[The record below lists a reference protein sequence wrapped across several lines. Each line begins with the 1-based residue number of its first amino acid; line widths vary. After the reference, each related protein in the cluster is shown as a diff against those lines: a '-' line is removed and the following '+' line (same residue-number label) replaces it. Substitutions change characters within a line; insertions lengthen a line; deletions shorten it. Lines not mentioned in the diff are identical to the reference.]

1 MVGKDYEEGGMIK
14 HGSMMINAVS
24 NSTVPHISLL
34 IGASY
39 GAGHYGMCGR
49 AYDPRFLFAWPSAK
63 SAVMGGAQLAGVLS
77 IVSRAAAEARGQQVD
92 EDGRRGDAGRR
103 RGSDRSRVAADGAVR
118 DALRRRGDRPA
129 RYPHRVGNVFVR
141 HRQWP
146 DQGDVELRRLPDVM
160 QMAITRVLVANRGEI
175 ARRVFATCRTLGLGT
190 VAVYTDPDANAP
202 HVAEADARV
211 RLPKTNDYLNA
222 EAIIAAARAA
232 GADAV
237 HPGYG
242 FLSENAEFAAAVQAA
257 GLVWIGPPVDA
268 VRAMGSKIESKKMMA
283 AAGVPVLEEL
293 DPDTVTADQLPVLVK
308 ASSGGGGRGMRVV
321 DQLDAL
327 PSEVAAA
334 QREAQSAFGD
344 PTVFCERYLPTGHHV
359 EVQVMADSH
368 GTVWAVGERE
378 CSIQRRHQK
387 IIEEAPSPLVERI
400 PGMRARLFEA
410 ARLAAGAIGYTGAGT
425 VEFLA
430 DDDGEFYFLEMNT
443 RLQVEHPVT
452 EETTG
457 LDLVE
462 LQIAVA
468 DGGRL
473 DAEPPAA
480 HGHSIEARLYAEDP
494 ARDWQPQAGQV
505 QRIDV
510 PAARTEFST
519 LGARTG
525 IRLDSGIVDGSVVS
539 IHYDPMLAKVISY
552 APTRRQAALVL
563 ADALARAQLHGL
575 RTNRDLLVNVLRHQ
589 AFLDGATDTA
599 FFDTHDLAK
608 LSAPLVDDA
617 VIRLSA
623 IAAALADAAGQSGD
637 GHRCSARSPAGG
649 ATWRRATRSRPMPT
663 TTACE
668 HRIEYR
674 FTRTG
679 LLLPADESIQLVSA
693 TAHEVVLADD
703 HGVARSFA
711 VKRYDAKVS
720 VYVDSAHGPV
730 HLVALPRFPEP
741 GSAVE
746 KGSLVAP
753 MPGNVIRLGAAVGD
767 TVTAGQPLIWLE
779 AMKMEHTITAPA
791 DGVLAELNVDTG
803 HQVEVGAVL
812 ARVDV
817 PHDPEAEG
825 DTP

>member
-1 MVGKDYEEGGMIK
+1 
-14 HGSMMINAVS
+14 
-24 NSTVPHISLL
+24 
-34 IGASY
+34 
-39 GAGHYGMCGR
+39 
-49 AYDPRFLFAWPSAK
+49 
-63 SAVMGGAQLAGVLS
+63 
-77 IVSRAAAEARGQQVD
+77 
-92 EDGRRGDAGRR
+92 
-103 RGSDRSRVAADGAVR
+103 
-118 DALRRRGDRPA
+118 
-129 RYPHRVGNVFVR
+129 
-141 HRQWP
+141 
-146 DQGDVELRRLPDVM
+146 
-160 QMAITRVLVANRGEI
+160 MAITRVLVANRGEI
-175 ARRVFATCRTLGLGT
+175 ARRVFATCRRLGLST

-202 HVAEADARV
+202 HVTEADARV
-211 RLPKTNDYLNA
+211 RLPKVNDYLNA
-222 EAIIAAARAA
+222 EALIAAARAA

-242 FLSENAEFAAAVQAA
+242 FLSENAEFAKSVADA
-257 GLVWIGPPVDA
+257 GLTWIGPPIDA
-268 VRAMGSKIESKKMMA
+268 VRAMGSKIESKKLMA
-283 AAGVPVLEEL
+283 AAGVPVLDEL
-293 DPDTVTADQLPVLVK
+293 DPESVSASQLPVLVK

-321 DQLDAL
+321 HELEAL

-359 EVQVMADSH
+359 EVQVMADTH

-400 PGMRARLFEA
+400 PGMRAKLFNA
-410 ARLAAGAIGYTGAGT
+410 ARLAAGAIGYNGAGT

-430 DDDGEFYFLEMNT
+430 DEDGEFYFLEMNT

-462 LQIAVA
+462 LQIHVA

-473 DAEPPAA
+473 DAEPPVTQ
-480 HGHSIEARLYAEDP
+480 GFSIEARLYAEDP
-494 ARDWQPQAGQV
+494 ARDWQPQAGLV
-505 QRIDV
+505 HRVDV
-510 PAARTEFST
+510 PAARTEFGT

-552 APTRRQAALVL
+552 APTRHQAAAVL
-563 ADALARAQLHGL
+563 ADALTRSHVHGV

-599 FFDTHDLAK
+599 FFDTHGLAG
-608 LSAPLVDDA
+608 LAAPLTDADD
-617 VIRLSA
+617 IRLSA
-623 IAAALADAAGQSGD
+623 IAAALADAVHNRSTAAVFGTIPSGWRNLASGYQVKSYLDD
-637 GHRCSARSPAGG
+637 GGG
-649 ATWRRATRSRPMPT
+649 
-663 TTACE
+663 E
-668 HRIEYR
+668 HSVEYR

-679 LLLPADESIQLVSA
+679 LILPADESVQLVSA
-693 TAHEVVLADD
+693 SVDDVVLADGS
-703 HGVARSFA
+703 GVARSFA
-711 VKRYDAKVS
+711 VRRYDPKGPD
-720 VYVDSAHGPV
+720 VYVDSARGPV
-730 HLVALPRFPEP
+730 HLIELPRFPEP
-741 GSAVE
+741 SSAVQ

-767 TVTAGQPLIWLE
+767 AVTAGQPLIWLE
-779 AMKMEHTITAPA
+779 AMKMEHTITAPS

-812 ARVDV
+812 ARVDA
-817 PHDPEAEG
+817 PHDPNAEG
-825 DTP
+825 DSQ